1 MDKTQAPASNAAGL
15 ILEQNQRL
23 SRSLLW
29 QFQRTFFDQQGVEA
43 WRRGLVPYY
52 VTSNPFI
59 ARAYARVVFGFLR
72 DCAALKEK
80 GTGFAPLYPSQPV
93 YIVELGAGSGR
104 FGAHFLKRLLDFMK
118 HPILNDVR
126 VQYVMTDFTERN
138 IAYWQ
143 AHPALQPL
151 VEAGQ
156 LDFARFD
163 AGNDQELVLRH
174 SGAVLSPGTVKNPL
188 VVIANY
194 CFDSLPQDVF
204 TIADSQL
211 YESLIT
217 LHSSQP
223 VPDQMDQQFL
233 AGLEITHEHVPATAD
248 YYDDPD
254 LNHVLKAYQERL
266 PNTFLL
272 FPYAAFQCLRTF
284 ARLSAGRLLLLSG
297 DKGYSREEDLIHR
310 DPPEIAIHGSFS
322 MMVNHHALGQ
332 FVLRQGG
339 QFLFTPHR
347 HTSLDIC
354 AFLLGQPPGGYVETR
369 LAYTEAIENGGPDDF
384 YTLREG
390 IRKHYNGFTLGELL
404 AYLRLSGW
412 DADLFLECFPALM
425 EQAKGA
431 SPALREEFYWAL
443 QHIWDT
449 YYPIGEWYD
458 VAFCIGLLYHAWNYY
473 PEALRF
479 FQVSLQLYG
488 AEAAT
493 AHNIGLCYYAL
504 GQVEEALAWINQ
516 ALTIDP
522 LFQPAKELRLKIQAQ
537 LQRAG
542 TRLPGTTPADI
553 LAFQSTI
560 GNRAVQRLIQG
571 TVSGLRPGSDGS
583 EAQAERVTH
592 QIASD
597 PSMEMQ

>member
-1 MDKTQAPASNAAGL
+1 MDAAPSAASNQTGL

-43 WRRGLVPYY
+43 WRRGLVPFY

-59 ARAYARVVFGFLR
+59 AQAYARVVFGFLR
-72 DCAALKEK
+72 DCAAIGEENAD
-80 GTGFAPLYPSQPV
+80 FAPLDPGQPV

-104 FGAHFLKRLLDFMK
+104 FGAYFLKRLLTLLD
-118 HPILNDVR
+118 HLTLNGVR
-126 VQYVMTDFTERN
+126 VQYVMTDFTERH

-151 VEAGQ
+151 MEAGQ

-163 AGNDQELVLRH
+163 AGNDQELVLRL
-174 SGAVLSPGTVKNPL
+174 SGAVLAPGTVKNPM

-204 TIADSQL
+204 TIANGQL

-254 LNHVLKAYQERL
+254 LNHILKAYQERL

-272 FPYAAFQCLRTF
+272 FPSAALHCLRTF

-297 DKGYSREEDLIHR
+297 DKGYSREADLINR
-310 DPPEIAIHGSFS
+310 EPPEIALHGSFS

-339 QFLFTPHR
+339 QFLSTPHR

-354 AFLLGQPPGGYVETR
+354 AFLLGQPPGGYAETR
-369 LAYTEAIENGGPDDF
+369 LAYAEAIENGGPDDF

-412 DADLFLECFPALM
+412 DADLFLDCFPALL
-425 EQAKGA
+425 EQSKSA

-473 PEALRF
+473 HEALRF
-479 FQVSLQLYG
+479 FQISLQLYG

-493 AHNIGLCYYAL
+493 VHNIGLCYYAL

-522 LFQPAKELRLKIQAQ
+522 LFQPAKELRLKLQSQ

-542 TRLPGTTPADI
+542 ARLPGTTSEDI

-571 TVSGLRPGSDGS
+571 TASGLRPGSDGG

-592 QIASD
+592 QGASL
-597 PSMEMQ
+597 

>member
-1 MDKTQAPASNAAGL
+1 MDEAPSAASNEASL

-43 WRRGLVPYY
+43 WRQGIVPFY

-59 ARAYARVVFGFLR
+59 AQAYARVVYGFLR
-72 DCAALKEK
+72 DCAAVRD
-80 GTGFAPLYPSQPV
+80 GQGGFAPLDPSQPI

-104 FGAHFLKRLLDFMK
+104 FGAYFLKRLLGLIASY
-118 HPILNDVR
+118 ILSDVH
-126 VQYVMTDFTERN
+126 VQYIMTDFTERN

-143 AHPALQPL
+143 AHPSLQPL

-163 AGNDQELVLRH
+163 AGNDQELVLKS
-174 SGAVLSPGTVKNPL
+174 SGTVLSPGTVKNPM

-204 TIADSQL
+204 YIADGQL

-254 LNHVLKAYQERL
+254 LNHILRAYQEQL

-297 DKGYSREEDLIHR
+297 DKGYIREEDLISR
-310 DPPEIAIHGSFS
+310 EPPEIAIHGSFS
-322 MMVNHHALGQ
+322 MMVNTHALGQ
-332 FVLRQGG
+332 FILQQGG
-339 QFLFTPHR
+339 QVLSTPHR
-347 HTSLDIC
+347 HTSLGIC

-369 LAYTEAIENGGPDDF
+369 LAYAEAIENGGPDDF
-384 YTLREG
+384 YMLREG
-390 IRKHYNGFTLGELL
+390 IRRHYNGFTLRELL

-412 DADLFLECFPALM
+412 DADLFIDCFPAIM
-425 EQAKGA
+425 EQAKNA
-431 SPALREEFYWAL
+431 PPALKEEFYWAL
-443 QHIWDT
+443 QQIWDR

-458 VAFCIGLLYHAWNYY
+458 VAFCIGLLFYTWNYY
-473 PEALRF
+473 HEALQF
-479 FQVSLQLYG
+479 FQISLQRYG

-504 GQVEEALAWINQ
+504 GQVEEALAWITQ
-516 ALTIDP
+516 ALAIDP
-522 LFQPAKELRLKIQAQ
+522 LFQPAKELRLKLQSQ
-537 LQRAG
+537 LQRARV
-542 TRLPGTTPADI
+542 RLPGKTSEDI
-553 LAFQSTI
+553 LALQSTI

-571 TVSGLRPGSDGS
+571 TASGLRPGSDGG
-583 EAQAERVTH
+583 EAQVERMAH
-592 QIASD
+592 
-597 PSMEMQ
+597 

>member
-1 MDKTQAPASNAAGL
+1 MGL

-29 QFQRTFFDQQGVEA
+29 HFQRTFFDQQGVEA
-43 WRRGLVPYY
+43 WRQGMVPFY

-59 ARAYARVVFGFLR
+59 AQAYARVVFGFLR
-72 DCAALKEK
+72 DCYAARDEAA
-80 GTGFAPLYPSQPV
+80 GFAPLDLSQPI

-104 FGAHFLKRLLDFMK
+104 FGAYFLKRLLDFMK

-151 VEAGQ
+151 IEAGQ

-174 SGAVLSPGTVKNPL
+174 SGAILSPGTVKNPM

-204 TIADSQL
+204 YIADGQL

-217 LHSSQP
+217 LHSPQP

-284 ARLSAGRLLLLSG
+284 ARLSAGKLLLLSG
-297 DKGYSREEDLIHR
+297 DKGYSREEDLISR
-310 DPPEIAIHGSFS
+310 EPPEIALHGSFS
-322 MMVNHHALGQ
+322 MMVNYHALGQ
-332 FVLRQGG
+332 FILQQGG
-339 QFLFTPHR
+339 QVLSTPHR
-347 HTSLDIC
+347 HTSLCIC
-354 AFLLGQPPGGYVETR
+354 AFLLGQLPGGYAETR
-369 LAYTEAIENGGPDDF
+369 LAYAKAVENGGPDDF
-384 YTLREG
+384 YMLREG

-412 DADLFLECFPALM
+412 DADLFIECFPALM
-425 EQAKGA
+425 EQSKSA
-431 SPALREEFYWAL
+431 SPTLKEEFYWAL
-443 QHIWDT
+443 QQIWDT

-458 VAFCIGLLYHAWNYY
+458 VAFCIGLLFYTWNYY
-473 PEALRF
+473 HEALRF
-479 FQVSLQLYG
+479 FQFSLQRYG

-504 GQVEEALAWINQ
+504 GQVEEALAWITQ
-516 ALTIDP
+516 ALAIDP

-542 TRLPGTTPADI
+542 ARLPGTTPADI

-571 TVSGLRPGSDGS
+571 TASEPRPSSDGG

-592 QIASD
+592 QGASV
-597 PSMEMQ
+597 PSMEM